1 MTRAE
6 AAGDASP
13 LVRKATPGLLVAIL
27 AGCSMTTVGVI
38 PLGGVGVGATE
49 VMIDAR
55 SEVRFW
61 TELDGLYDDGSG
73 ARYDIDLLQDDR
85 IVASTTCDPI
95 VGHDNGRVCTVRGW
109 FGGVHKTHCRMRCRA
124 TVPRSGLTI
133 VRARF
138 WLPALPTPPRID
150 SAGLTIEQ

>member
-1 MTRAE
+1 MRW
-6 AAGDASP
+6 SP
-13 LVRKATPGLLVAIL
+13 LLGGVTGSFMAAIC

-38 PLGGVGVGATE
+38 PFHGVGVSATQ

-61 TELDGLYDDGSG
+61 TELDGMYGPGSG
-73 ARYDIDLLQDDR
+73 ARYDIDLLQDDKV
-85 IVASTTCDPI
+85 VASTTCDPI
-95 VGHDNGRVCTVRGW
+95 VVHDSVRVCTLRGW
-109 FGGVHKTHCRMRCRA
+109 FSGVYKTHCRMRCRA

-138 WLPALPTPPRID
+138 STPGPSAPRRID